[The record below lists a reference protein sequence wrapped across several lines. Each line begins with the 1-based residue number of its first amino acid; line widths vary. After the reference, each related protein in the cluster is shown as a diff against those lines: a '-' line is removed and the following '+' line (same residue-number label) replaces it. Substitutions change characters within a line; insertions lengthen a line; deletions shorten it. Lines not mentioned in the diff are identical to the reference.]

1 MQRAKLQLRCGFLFL
16 LGVLGVV
23 GAPGRAAAQQ
33 LTLHLDAEE
42 VYANLPFVLSVA
54 AQGFDEAPQP
64 TLSPLTIAN
73 CRVTPLGVTPNVS
86 SMLQIINGQRTE
98 SRSVTFVYRFRVEAA
113 KPGQYVVPALTAQ
126 QGATRAQS
134 QPARFTVRAVDD
146 SKDMQLRLSL
156 PERPL
161 WVGETV
167 EGSLDWYLR
176 RDVGNRTFAV
186 PLFDL
191 DDWLEVEAPAGEPKL
206 AGFHAGSRQ
215 LELPYKQD
223 KAALDGT
230 DYTRFRFQFR
240 LTPTKAGVLSP
251 PPARV
256 VAELRTGIGRDPF
269 GFQVPESALFQ
280 AVSRPLRLE
289 IRPLPQAGRPPSFK
303 NAVGESFALEVQAG
317 RTVVRLGDP
326 IELRILLRGNGRLA
340 GLILPELS
348 AMGLSEQYFGT
359 PEEPPAGEL
368 LEDGKGKLFRV
379 TVRLRSTEAREIPA
393 LSLGYFDPDKGS
405 FQTVRSQP
413 IALSVKGSAVVGAGD
428 VVGAAPTAS
437 SGAARGKPA
446 ATAEPAL
453 PLVGADLALSSE
465 QLTWRRA
472 PSVRAVLPLLLG
484 LYGLAL
490 GLLLVQ
496 VGRKRQR
503 AARAHDAQV
512 QATVRRLQ
520 EELEAAK
527 SQAARDAAPKLCEAL
542 RALRRELALP
552 PSEGSALLERLET
565 ESYSQ
570 SASEKP
576 LAPALREQVEQ
587 LVAAL
592 LGQAK
597 RRSGGSAGQGG
608 AGLLLLLGLGLGLNL
623 GLGAAVVAHA
633 QDSAAQQKLQRARA
647 GYQES
652 LAQTDRDKRRSG
664 FAESEELLRE
674 LQAAYPDRPQL
685 LADWGNAA
693 LLAQEPGRAILA
705 YRRALRLDPT
715 LARARRNLSFLR
727 EHLPDWL
734 PRPRAG
740 GTVDS
745 LLFWQ
750 QLLPAPHQH
759 VVLAVAVLLGV
770 ALLSFGSGR
779 RRRLLRMLAILPA
792 VLALAM
798 ALSLLSERDASRDAV
813 LVVSGVTLRSADSSG
828 APPALGHPL
837 PAGTEVTVGEVRGE
851 WTRVTLA
858 DGQTGWLTSSALGT
872 LVPLEPGLSG

>member
-1 MQRAKLQLRCGFLFL
+1 MQRAKLQLRYGLLFL
-16 LGVLGVV
+16 LGVVGLV

-33 LTLHLDAEE
+33 LTLHLDTEE

-54 AQGFDEAPQP
+54 AQGFDETPQP
-64 TLSPLTIAN
+64 TLSPMTIAN

-126 QGATRAQS
+126 QGATKAQS

-156 PERPL
+156 PDRPL
-161 WVGETV
+161 WVGETI

-206 AGFHAGSRQ
+206 GGFHSGSRQ
-215 LELPYKQD
+215 FELPYKQD
-223 KAALDGT
+223 KTALDGT

-240 LTPTKAGVLSP
+240 LTPSKAGVLSP

-280 AVSRPLRLE
+280 AVSKPLRLE
-289 IRPLPQAGRPPSFK
+289 IRPLPQAGRPASFK

-340 GLILPELS
+340 GLILPELG

-405 FQTVRSQP
+405 FQTVHSQP

-428 VVGAAPTAS
+428 VVGSTPAAS
-437 SGAARGKPA
+437 SGAAPGKPA
-446 ATAEPAL
+446 ASAEPAL

-465 QLTWRRA
+465 QLSWRRA
-472 PSVRAVLPLLLG
+472 PSLRAVLPVLVG

-496 VGRKRQR
+496 VGRRRQR
-503 AARAHDAQV
+503 AAREHDAQV
-512 QATVRRLQ
+512 QAAVRRLQ
-520 EELEAAK
+520 KDLEAAG

-542 RALRRELALP
+542 RTLRKELALP

-570 SASEKP
+570 SASDKP
-576 LAPALREQVEQ
+576 LVPALREQVEQ
-587 LVAAL
+587 LVAAM

-597 RRSGGSAGQGG
+597 RRSGASPGKGG
-608 AGLLLLLGLGLGLNL
+608 AAALVLLLSLG
-623 GLGAAVVAHA
+623 GAAAVSA
-633 QDSAAQQKLQRARA
+633 QDGAAQQKLQRARA

-770 ALLSFGSGR
+770 ALLSLGSGR
-779 RRRLLRMLAILPA
+779 RRRLLRPLAILPA

-798 ALSLLSERDASRDAV
+798 ALSLVSERDTPRDAV
-813 LVVSGVTLRSADSSG
+813 LVVSGVTLRSADSIG

-851 WTRVTLA
+851 WARVTLA
-858 DGQTGWLTSSALGT
+858 DGQTGWLTASALGT

>member
-1 MQRAKLQLRCGFLFL
+1 MQRRMQKLRCALLLL
-16 LGVLGVV
+16 LGAAVLL
-23 GAPGRAAAQQ
+23 GAPGRARAQQ
-33 LTLHLDAEE
+33 LSLHLDTEE

-73 CRVTPLGVTPNVS
+73 CKVTPLGVTPNVS

-134 QPARFTVRAVDD
+134 QAARFTVRAVDD

-156 PERPL
+156 PDRPL
-161 WVGETV
+161 WIGETV

-191 DDWLEVEAPAGEPKL
+191 DDWLEIEAPAGEPKL
-206 AGFHAGSRQ
+206 AGFHVGSRQ

-223 KAALDGT
+223 KAALDGS

-240 LTPTKAGVLSP
+240 LTPSKAGVLSP

-280 AVSRPLRLE
+280 AVSKPLRLE

-317 RTVVRLGDP
+317 RTVVRQGDP

-340 GLILPELS
+340 GLILPEPS
-348 AMGLSEQYFGT
+348 AMGLSEQYFGA

-379 TVRLRSTEAREIPA
+379 TVRLRSAEAREIPA
-393 LSLGYFDPDKGS
+393 LSFGYFDPSKGS
-405 FQTVRSQP
+405 FQTVHSQP

-428 VVGAAPTAS
+428 VVATAPATSGGGATA
-437 SGAARGKPA
+437 KPA

-465 QLTWRRA
+465 GLTWQHA
-472 PSVRAVLPLLLG
+472 PSLRAVLPLLLG

-490 GLLLVQ
+490 GVLLVQ
-496 VGRKRQR
+496 LGRQRQR
-503 AARAHDAQV
+503 AARTQDAQL
-512 QATVRRLQ
+512 QATVRRLHK
-520 EELEAAK
+520 ELEAAVH
-527 SQAARDAAPKLCEAL
+527 QAARDAAPKLCEAL
-542 RALRRELALP
+542 RALRKELLLP
-552 PSEGSALLERLET
+552 STEGSALIERLET

-570 SASEKP
+570 SASDKP
-576 LAPALREQVEQ
+576 LSPTLRDEVEQLSRSLLAQARRRPGGTGGAPAL
-587 LVAAL
+587 LAL
-592 LGQAK
+592 L
-597 RRSGGSAGQGG
+597 
-608 AGLLLLLGLGLGLNL
+608 LPCL
-623 GLGAAVVAHA
+623 GLGAAAVVHA

-647 GYQES
+647 GYQQS

-664 FAESEELLRE
+664 FAESEGLLRE

-705 YRRALRLDPT
+705 YRRALRLDPA
-715 LARARRNLSFLR
+715 LGRARRNLSFLR
-727 EHLPDWL
+727 EHLPEWL
-734 PRPRAG
+734 PRPQKG

-759 VVLAVAVLLGV
+759 VVLAAAVAAAV
-770 ALLSFGSGR
+770 ALFSFGAGR
-779 RRRLLRMLAILPA
+779 RRRLLRTLALLPVA
-792 VLALAM
+792 LALAM
-798 ALSLLSERDASRDAV
+798 GLSLLTERDARRDAV
-813 LVVSGVTLRSADSSG
+813 LVVSGVTLRSADSNG

-837 PAGTEVTVGEVRGE
+837 PAGTEVTVGELRGE

-858 DGQTGWLTSSALGT
+858 DGQTGWVKSSALAT

>member
-64 TLSPLTIAN
+64 TLSALNIAN

-98 SRSVTFVYRFRVEAA
+98 SRSVTFVYRFRIEAA
-113 KPGQYVVPALTAQ
+113 KPGQYVVPVLTAQ
-126 QGATRAQS
+126 QGATKAQS

-156 PERPL
+156 PDRPL

-206 AGFHAGSRQ
+206 AGFHSGSRQ
-215 LELPYKQD
+215 FELPYKQD

-240 LTPTKAGVLSP
+240 LTPSKAGVLSP
-251 PPARV
+251 PSARV
-256 VAELRTGIGRDPF
+256 VAELRTGIGRDSF

-280 AVSRPLRLE
+280 AVSKPLRLE
-289 IRPLPQAGRPPSFK
+289 IRPLPQAGRPASFK
-303 NAVGESFALEVQAG
+303 NAVGESFSLEVQAG

-359 PEEPPAGEL
+359 AEEPPAGEL

-405 FQTVRSQP
+405 FQTVHSQP

-428 VVGAAPTAS
+428 VVGSAPAAS
-437 SGAARGKPA
+437 SGGAPGKS

-472 PSVRAVLPLLLG
+472 PSLRAVLPLLLG

-496 VGRKRQR
+496 LGRQRQR
-503 AARAHDAQV
+503 ASREHDAQV

-520 EELEAAK
+520 KELAAAGT
-527 SQAARDAAPKLCEAL
+527 QAARDAAPKLCEAL
-542 RALRRELALP
+542 RALRKELALP

-576 LAPALREQVEQ
+576 LTPALREEVEQ
-587 LVAAL
+587 LLGAL
-592 LGQAK
+592 LSQAK
-597 RRSGGSAGQGG
+597 RRPGAGPGKGG
-608 AGLLLLLGLGLGLNL
+608 AAALLLLLGLG
-623 GLGAAVVAHA
+623 GAAVVNA

-647 GYQES
+647 GYQQS

-664 FAESEELLRE
+664 FAEAEELLRE
-674 LQAAYPDRPQL
+674 LQAAHPDRPQL
-685 LADWGNAA
+685 LADWGSAA

-727 EHLPDWL
+727 EHLPEWL

-750 QLLPAPHQH
+750 QVLPAPHQH

-770 ALLSFGSGR
+770 ALLSLGSGR
-779 RRRLLRMLAILPA
+779 RRRLLRTLAILPA

-798 ALSLLSERDASRDAV
+798 ALSLLSERDVRRDAV
-813 LVVSGVTLRSADSSG
+813 LVVSGVTLRSADSIG

-851 WTRVTLA
+851 WSRVTLA
-858 DGQTGWLTSSALGT
+858 DGQTGWLTSSALAT
-872 LVPLEPGLSG
+872 LVPPGLSG

>member
-1 MQRAKLQLRCGFLFL
+1 MQRAKLQLRCGLLFL
-16 LGVLGVV
+16 LGVVGLV

-33 LTLHLDAEE
+33 LTLHLDADE

-54 AQGFDEAPQP
+54 AQGFDETPQP

-126 QGATRAQS
+126 QGATKAQS

-156 PERPL
+156 PDRPL

-191 DDWLEVEAPAGEPKL
+191 DDWLEIEAPAGDPKL

-215 LELPYKQD
+215 FELPYKQD

-240 LTPTKAGVLSP
+240 LTPSKAGVLSP

-280 AVSRPLRLE
+280 AVSKPLRLE
-289 IRPLPQAGRPPSFK
+289 IRPLPQAGRPAGFK
-303 NAVGESFALEVQAG
+303 NAVGSSFALEVQAG

-348 AMGLSEQYFGT
+348 AMGLSEQYFGA

-405 FQTVRSQP
+405 FQIVHSQP

-428 VVGAAPTAS
+428 VVGSAP
-437 SGAARGKPA
+437 
-446 ATAEPAL
+446 
-453 PLVGADLALSSE
+453 
-465 QLTWRRA
+465 
-472 PSVRAVLPLLLG
+472 
-484 LYGLAL
+484 
-490 GLLLVQ
+490 
-496 VGRKRQR
+496 
-503 AARAHDAQV
+503 
-512 QATVRRLQ
+512 
-520 EELEAAK
+520 
-527 SQAARDAAPKLCEAL
+527 
-542 RALRRELALP
+542 
-552 PSEGSALLERLET
+552 
-565 ESYSQ
+565 
-570 SASEKP
+570 
-576 LAPALREQVEQ
+576 
-587 LVAAL
+587 
-592 LGQAK
+592 
-597 RRSGGSAGQGG
+597 
-608 AGLLLLLGLGLGLNL
+608 
-623 GLGAAVVAHA
+623 
-633 QDSAAQQKLQRARA
+633 
-647 GYQES
+647 
-652 LAQTDRDKRRSG
+652 
-664 FAESEELLRE
+664 
-674 LQAAYPDRPQL
+674 
-685 LADWGNAA
+685 
-693 LLAQEPGRAILA
+693 
-705 YRRALRLDPT
+705 
-715 LARARRNLSFLR
+715 
-727 EHLPDWL
+727 
-734 PRPRAG
+734 
-740 GTVDS
+740 
-745 LLFWQ
+745 
-750 QLLPAPHQH
+750 
-759 VVLAVAVLLGV
+759 
-770 ALLSFGSGR
+770 
-779 RRRLLRMLAILPA
+779 
-792 VLALAM
+792 
-798 ALSLLSERDASRDAV
+798 
-813 LVVSGVTLRSADSSG
+813 
-828 APPALGHPL
+828 
-837 PAGTEVTVGEVRGE
+837 
-851 WTRVTLA
+851 
-858 DGQTGWLTSSALGT
+858 
-872 LVPLEPGLSG
+872 